1 MRAYRQE
8 LVDGGVD
15 APPLDELWRRL
26 RLGVL
31 YGWVAA
37 TTTAAVGDQWQ
48 PIEVGMRAMRGA
60 TQACA
65 ELSTLEAFREAL

>member
-1 MRAYRQE
+1 
-8 LVDGGVD
+8 V
-15 APPLDELWRRL
+15 WRRL